1 VLPPRPGRIVAPLLL
16 GLLLASCTGTPGGQA
31 VLERLEG
38 TELACVGDPVVR
50 DESAGCATAAGGLV
64 VSGHTDRAQ
73 LEEAVALHLASGAEG
88 RVVDGGDWTLLA
100 EAEPAATAA
109 AAHLDARVVTRLE
122 EVTGGCPSEGARLAR
137 LREALEDPAW
147 C

>member
-1 VLPPRPGRIVAPLLL
+1 VPPPGPARTAAPLLL
-16 GLLLASCTGTPGGQA
+16 GLLLASCAGAPGGEA

-38 TELACVGDPVVR
+38 TELACVGEPVVR
-50 DESAGCATAAGGLV
+50 DESAGCATATGGLV

-73 LEEAVALHLASGAEG
+73 LEEAVALHLAAGAEG

-100 EAEPAATAA
+100 DTEPAAAA
-109 AAHLDARVVTRLE
+109 AAEQLDAQVVTRLE
-122 EVTGGCPSEGARLAR
+122 DVAGGCPSEGARLAR
-137 LREALEDPAW
+137 LREALEDPGW